1 MNSAGSWEFTGKIR
15 LVGNHNQAGDLQ
27 IISILH
33 CPGIGFYFPVL
44 FGKPLIFTELL
55 KFIFAPFFYFN
66 RGRLDMMI

>member
-1 MNSAGSWEFTGKIR
+1 MNSAGSWEFKGKIR
-15 LVGNHNQAGDLQ
+15 LNGNHNL
-27 IISILH
+27 IWRCLNNYVLH